1 MFTVS
6 FALHFLE
13 LVSSVKHVFILQ
25 YITIYYMLSDIDCSL
40 PSEDDFLHQLS
51 NDLEVWSFSLYC
63 SILFTLK
70 GDFHNISWLRI
81 I

>member
-6 FALHFLE
+6 FAVHFLE
-13 LVSSVKHVFILQ
+13 LFSSVKHVFILQ
-25 YITIYYMLSDIDCSL
+25 YITIYCMLSDIDCSL

-51 NDLEVWSFSLYC
+51 NDFEVWSFSLY

-70 GDFHNISWLRI
+70 GNFYNISWLRVI
-81 I
+81 